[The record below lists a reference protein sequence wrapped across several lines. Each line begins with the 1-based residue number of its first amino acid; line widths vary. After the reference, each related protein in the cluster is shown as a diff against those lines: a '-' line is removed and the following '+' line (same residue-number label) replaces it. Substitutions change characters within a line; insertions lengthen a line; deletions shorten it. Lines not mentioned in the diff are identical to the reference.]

1 MKKYKEQ
8 RRNTGITVMI
18 ITRVINN
25 LLHVTSEVTAD
36 VMNMLNKLSS
46 TSCSPADTDKYTDTL
61 NISHGKL

>member
-1 MKKYKEQ
+1 
-8 RRNTGITVMI
+8 MI